1 MSVNIKHT
9 VDGQNKTSILNGH
22 LTTIL
27 TKTKP
32 KNYVK
37 SDKIYFSIL
46 QDLLVNHEN
55 KMVKFSY
62 KN

>member
-1 MSVNIKHT
+1 M
-9 VDGQNKTSILNGH
+9 DGQNKTSILNGQ
-22 LTTIL
+22 LTTML

-32 KNYVK
+32 TSYFK

-46 QDLLVNHEN
+46 QDLLEN
-55 KMVKFSY
+55 PEFKMVKFSY